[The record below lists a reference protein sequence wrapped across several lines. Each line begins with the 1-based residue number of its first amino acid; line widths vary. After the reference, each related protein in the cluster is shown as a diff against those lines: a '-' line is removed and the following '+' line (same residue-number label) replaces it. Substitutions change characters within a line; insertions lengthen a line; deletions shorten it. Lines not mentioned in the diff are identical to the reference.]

1 MDNKLNNQLLFVL
14 FIIDILT
21 MCASYLIASLIRFG
35 SLSEVSASGA
45 YVEIIWVLIS
55 VYLLITVFSCNSS
68 EWIYL
73 STRSELYRI
82 LEKHLYLIMI
92 VLLYMFIIKKSDM
105 YSRIQ
110 FVSFFVIDII
120 LMFVVHT
127 ILKHI
132 IIKLF
137 KKTSYCERVLLITES
152 AYAEDI
158 IRRIRKTKN
167 WYFRVKGI
175 AILDKDLKGSQIEG
189 IDVIADGTDYYQ
201 ATRLKAFDS
210 VIINEPSL
218 SYTHW
223 ETIISQ
229 FVDMGI
235 IVRLNIPEYDIKISA
250 GRKLENMGLLGV
262 VTYGKYEYNF
272 VQIVIKRFMDIC
284 GGLVG
289 MFFFG
294 LAMLIFGPLIK
305 IDSKGPILFKQQRIG
320 KNGRVFEIYKFRS
333 MYIDAEERKAELM
346 EHNEMQGQMFKMKND
361 PRITR
366 IGKILRKTSIDE
378 LPQFYNVLKGDMS
391 LVGTRPPTVDEFNN
405 YEPYQRKRISIKPG
419 ITGMWQVS
427 GRSSITDFDDI
438 VKLDCEYIDNWS
450 VSKDI
455 KILIK
460 TVWVVLF
467 GRGAE

>member
-1 MDNKLNNQLLFVL
+1 M
-14 FIIDILT
+14 
-21 MCASYLIASLIRFG
+21 
-35 SLSEVSASGA
+35 
-45 YVEIIWVLIS
+45 
-55 VYLLITVFSCNSS
+55 
-68 EWIYL
+68 
-73 STRSELYRI
+73 
-82 LEKHLYLIMI
+82 
-92 VLLYMFIIKKSDM
+92 
-105 YSRIQ
+105 
-110 FVSFFVIDII
+110 
-120 LMFVVHT
+120 
-127 ILKHI
+127 
-132 IIKLF
+132 
-137 KKTSYCERVLLITES
+137 
-152 AYAEDI
+152 
-158 IRRIRKTKN
+158 
-167 WYFRVKGI
+167 
-175 AILDKDLKGSQIEG
+175 
-189 IDVIADGTDYYQ
+189 
-201 ATRLKAFDS
+201 
-210 VIINEPSL
+210 
-218 SYTHW
+218 
-223 ETIISQ
+223 
-229 FVDMGI
+229 
-235 IVRLNIPEYDIKISA
+235 
-250 GRKLENMGLLGV
+250 ENM
-262 VTYGKYEYNF
+262 NIIF

>member
-1 MDNKLNNQLLFVL
+1 MDNKMNNQLSFVI
-14 FIIDILT
+14 FIIDIIT
-21 MCASYLIASLIRFG
+21 MGASFLLASLIRFG
-35 SLSEVSASGA
+35 GFNEVP
-45 YVEIIWVLIS
+45 VLAGHIGILWFFIA
-55 VYLLITVFSCNSS
+55 VYLLITAFSSYQGK
-68 EWIYL
+68 WVYL
-73 STRSELYRI
+73 SARSELYNI
-82 LEKHLYLIMI
+82 LEKHLYLITF
-92 VLLYMFIIKKSDM
+92 VLIYMFVTKQSDM

-110 FVSFFVIDII
+110 FASFFIIDII
-120 LMFVVHT
+120 LMFVVHMLFRHT
-127 ILKHI
+127 

-137 KKTSYCERVLLITES
+137 KKTSYCERVLLITEQ

-158 IRRIRKTKN
+158 IKRIRMTKN
-167 WYFRVKGI
+167 WYFRIKGI
-175 AILDKDLKGSQIEG
+175 VIIDKDLKGTQIEG
-189 IDVIADGTDYYQ
+189 IDVIADGTDYYK
-201 ATRLKAFDS
+201 AVRLKAFDS
-210 VIINEPSL
+210 VLINEPSL
-218 SYTHW
+218 SYKNW
-223 ETIISQ
+223 ETVISQ

-235 IVRLNIPEYDIKISA
+235 IVHFNLPEYDIKISA
-250 GRKLENMGLLGV
+250 GRKLEYIGLLGV
-262 VTYGKYEYNF
+262 VTYGKYEYSF
-272 VQIVIKRFMDIC
+272 VQIIIKRFMDII

-294 LAMLIFGPLIK
+294 LAMLIFGPLTK
-305 IDSKGPILFKQQRIG
+305 LDSKGPVLFKQQRIG

-346 EHNEMQGQMFKMKND
+346 KHNEMQGQMFKMKND

-427 GRSSITDFDDI
+427 GRSSITNFDDI

-450 VSKDI
+450 IAKDI

-460 TVWVVLF
+460 TIWVVIF

>member
-1 MDNKLNNQLLFVL
+1 MLSIFLF
-14 FIIDILT
+14 
-21 MCASYLIASLIRFG
+21 SYKNFTLA
-35 SLSEVSASGA
+35 
-45 YVEIIWVLIS
+45 
-55 VYLLITVFSCNSS
+55 
-68 EWIYL
+68 
-73 STRSELYRI
+73 
-82 LEKHLYLIMI
+82 
-92 VLLYMFIIKKSDM
+92 
-105 YSRIQ
+105 

-235 IVRLNIPEYDIKISA
+235 IVHLNIPEYDIKISA

>member
-1 MDNKLNNQLLFVL
+1 MDNKSNSQIMSVLFV
-14 FIIDILT
+14 IDIFT
-21 MCASYLIASLIRFG
+21 MVISYMIAGIIGFG
-35 SLSEVSASGA
+35 NPKVISFSGE
-45 YVEIIWVLIS
+45 YVGMIWVVIS
-55 VYLLITVFSCNSS
+55 VYLIITFFSGNSTKWPYIS
-68 EWIYL
+68 AH
-73 STRSELYRI
+73 SELYRI
-82 LEKHLYLIMI
+82 LKKHIYMI
-92 VLLYMFIIKKSDM
+92 VVMLVYMFLNKRIYM
-105 YSRIQ
+105 YSRVQ
-110 FVSFFVIDII
+110 FVSFFVIDVV
-120 LMFVVHT
+120 LMFLIH
-127 ILKHI
+127 IIFRHI

-137 KKTSYCERVLLITES
+137 RKTSYCERILLITES
-152 AYAEDI
+152 AHAEEM

-167 WYFRVKGI
+167 WYFKLKGI
-175 AILDKDLKGSQIEG
+175 AILDKDLRGTKIEG
-189 IDVIADGTDYYQ
+189 IDVVACGTDYYKV
-201 ATRLKAFDS
+201 ARYEAFDS

-218 SYTHW
+218 SYSHW
-223 ETIISQ
+223 ETVITQ

-235 IVRLNIPEYDIKISA
+235 IVHVNIQEYDIKIST

-262 VTYGKYEYNF
+262 VTYGKYDYSF
-272 VQIVIKRFMDIC
+272 IQIVIKKIMDIL
-284 GGLVG
+284 GGLIG

-305 IDSKGPILFKQQRIG
+305 IDSKGPVLFKQQRIG
-320 KNGRVFEIYKFRS
+320 KNGRVFSIYKFRS

-450 VSKDI
+450 IAKDI

-460 TVWVVLF
+460 TVWIVLF

>member
-1 MDNKLNNQLLFVL
+1 
-14 FIIDILT
+14 
-21 MCASYLIASLIRFG
+21 
-35 SLSEVSASGA
+35 
-45 YVEIIWVLIS
+45 
-55 VYLLITVFSCNSS
+55 
-68 EWIYL
+68 
-73 STRSELYRI
+73 
-82 LEKHLYLIMI
+82 
-92 VLLYMFIIKKSDM
+92 M

-235 IVRLNIPEYDIKISA
+235 IVHLNIPEYDIKISA

-305 IDSKGPILFKQQRIG
+305 IDSKGPVLFKQQRIG

>member
-1 MDNKLNNQLLFVL
+1 MDI
-14 FIIDILT
+14 FIHSFGIIQDT
-21 MCASYLIASLIRFG
+21 GKASLFDNDCTFI
-35 SLSEVSASGA
+35 
-45 YVEIIWVLIS
+45 YVYYKEKRHVFKNS
-55 VYLLITVFSCNSS
+55 VCV
-68 EWIYL
+68 
-73 STRSELYRI
+73 
-82 LEKHLYLIMI
+82 
-92 VLLYMFIIKKSDM
+92 
-105 YSRIQ
+105 
-110 FVSFFVIDII
+110 FFVIDII
-120 LMFVVHT
+120 LKFVVHI
-127 ILKHI
+127 ILRHI

-175 AILDKDLKGSQIEG
+175 AILDKDLKGAQIEG

-235 IVRLNIPEYDIKISA
+235 IVHLNLPEYDIKISA

-284 GGLVG
+284 GGIVG

-305 IDSKGPILFKQQRIG
+305 LDSKGPVLFKQQRIG

-450 VSKDI
+450 VAKDV